1 MPNRWVQ
8 HDPSEEHPLLLEG
21 GWPGP
26 AAPSEHR
33 RPVTKSEVDWQ
44 ACTTQP
50 PPAHPPTTHAFIAF
64 IAGAA
69 AAILFAFM
77 AFITGAAAATLF
89 AFMAFIG
96 GATAATLLAFMAFIA
111 GAAAATLFAFMAFM
125 AGAAP
130 C

>member
-50 PPAHPPTTHAFIAF
+50 PPAHPPTTQAFIAF
-64 IAGAA
+64 MAG
-69 AAILFAFM
+69 
-77 AFITGAAAATLF
+77 AAATLF
-89 AFMAFIG
+89 
-96 GATAATLLAFMAFIA
+96 AFMAFIA
-111 GAAAATLFAFMAFM
+111 GAAAATLFAFMAFI
-125 AGAAP
+125 AGAATLFAFMAFMAFIAGAAAATLFAFIA
-130 C
+130 